1 MQNGLDFEDLVT
13 DVLYGRA
20 TQSEPWYNAAAKIAG
35 EIRGCQI
42 QFKAKKVVQIHG
54 MDILLYGRLDALG
67 HGEIT
72 DIKFSKKYERGKY
85 FDSTQHPMYFELISG
100 AELFTYRIS
109 NGTEVWH
116 EAYRREEVRSI
127 IPTVDA
133 WVNLITYVDDFGR
146 GDARPA
152 IIKGTCFPLRERLSN
167 ADIEAA
173 LQALAGA
180 GCVGLYEVDGKAAAV
195 AFVSS
200 DDRGFMPAPGQI
212 LDKIKT
218 LAETGA
224 LPAGEAWR
232 LVSDAV
238 TRCDRFNPAKEY
250 NKLPPEVQRAVGSP
264 QMLVEWGNVDPQSF
278 QTVIASNFRRAYD
291 TRQKREQELAVLPES
306 VRRVIGEL
314 SDRLS
319 LSSRENEKRGIG
331 GCKHD

>member
-1 MQNGLDFEDLVT
+1 MARYMITHSLLSSWLYAMKGNPYEDSTTERDAFAEFLSTLRREPSDTTEAMQNGIDFEDLVT

-133 WVNLITYVDDFGR
+133 FLTWLEVNGLMSVY
-146 GDARPA
+146 
-152 IIKGTCFPLRERLSN
+152 KEHWL
-167 ADIEAA
+167 AA
-173 LQALAGA
+173 
-180 GCVGLYEVDGKAAAV
+180 
-195 AFVSS
+195 
-200 DDRGFMPAPGQI
+200 
-212 LDKIKT
+212 
-218 LAETGA
+218 
-224 LPAGEAWR
+224 
-232 LVSDAV
+232 
-238 TRCDRFNPAKEY
+238 
-250 NKLPPEVQRAVGSP
+250 
-264 QMLVEWGNVDPQSF
+264 
-278 QTVIASNFRRAYD
+278 
-291 TRQKREQELAVLPES
+291 
-306 VRRVIGEL
+306 
-314 SDRLS
+314 
-319 LSSRENEKRGIG
+319 
-331 GCKHD
+331 